1 MSYQVLAR
9 KWRPR
14 SFKELVG
21 QTHVLQ
27 ALVNALDQDRLHHA
41 YLFTGTRGVGKTTIA
56 RILAKCLNCDQGVSS
71 TPCGECAACR
81 EIDDGRFVDLMEV
94 DAASRTKV
102 EDTRELL
109 DNVQYAPTRGRY
121 KVYLIDEVHMLSAH
135 SFNALLKTLEEPPP
149 HVKFLLATTDPHKLP
164 VTILS
169 RCLQFGLKNM
179 TPERIVGHLE
189 NVLGS
194 EHIPY
199 ETAALWQLA
208 RAADGSMRDSLS
220 LTDQA
225 IAFGNGR
232 VAEAEVSAM
241 LGTIDQGQ
249 VMKMV
254 RALSAGDAGSVLK
267 AIADLAEHAPDY
279 MAVLNDM
286 LSVLHR
292 VAIAQAVPDAV
303 DNSQG
308 DREQV
313 LKLAANMRAED
324 VQLYYQVGL
333 VGKRDLPLA
342 PEPRGGFEMALL
354 RMLAFRPEPV
364 RVVESSVTP
373 VEVEAAE
380 ATVTEV
386 ADPEPEPVVPE
397 AQTAPEKP
405 SDNCSDNS
413 AVVHSAPVES
423 VAVTPAVPDSYTP
436 EPSVSQDDRGAF
448 VAVSAQAEPTK
459 VEPARIESEVPAN
472 PLPDDF
478 SPSPMPAAVEVT
490 SVVPSPSEPLEA
502 VQPET
507 SAFNDQPPP
516 VDDEPA
522 GAPGY
527 AAEYEI
533 AGQEG
538 DDDDDVPPPM
548 STYESYAASMD
559 LQSLPVPGQP
569 VASSVAEEQVL
580 LLAPS
585 ERVCLSDLDALNWV
599 PVFRSLPLGGV
610 THSIG
615 SHCEYV
621 AHSSG
626 RIDLRLDS
634 QRSTLYNETHRERIE
649 QALSGYFEQ
658 PLRLQVE
665 VGNIHTETPAAW
677 RERKIA
683 ERLEEARNSIFND
696 SNVQSLI
703 EQFSA
708 VVLDDSIQPVGNVI
722 K

>member
-56 RILAKCLNCDQGVSS
+56 RILAKCLNCEVGVSS
-71 TPCGECAACR
+71 TPCGECSACR

-121 KVYLIDEVHMLSAH
+121 KIYLIDEVHMLSTH

-149 HVKFLLATTDPHKLP
+149 HVKFLLATTDPQKLP

-189 NVLGS
+189 NILGK
-194 EHIPY
+194 ENVPF
-199 ETAALWQLA
+199 EPAALWQLG
-208 RAADGSMRDSLS
+208 RAADGSVRDSLS

-225 IAFGNGR
+225 IAFGNGK
-232 VAEAEVSAM
+232 VTEAEVSTM
-241 LGTIDQGQ
+241 LGTIDRGQ

-254 RALSAGDAGSVLK
+254 QALSSGQAAQVLG
-267 AIADLAEHAPDY
+267 AVTELAEHAPDY
-279 MAVLNDM
+279 SAVLDDM
-286 LSVLHR
+286 LAILHR
-292 VAIAQAVPDAV
+292 VAVAQAVPEAV

-308 DREQV
+308 DRDQI
-313 LKLAANMRAED
+313 LALAGNMLSED

-342 PEPRGGFEMALL
+342 PDPRGGFEMAML

-364 RVVESSVTP
+364 VIESQGSVR
-373 VEVEAAE
+373 
-380 ATVTEV
+380 EV
-386 ADPEPEPVVPE
+386 AVQAEQNSTSEPVVSQDPEPDPVATVPEPQPEPVASSSPLKEEPVP
-397 AQTAPEKP
+397 AQ
-405 SDNCSDNS
+405 
-413 AVVHSAPVES
+413 
-423 VAVTPAVPDSYTP
+423 P
-436 EPSVSQDDRGAF
+436 EP
-448 VAVSAQAEPTK
+448 VAQVKKPQE
-459 VEPARIESEVPAN
+459 N
-472 PLPDDF
+472 PLPEDF
-478 SPSPMPAAVEVT
+478 SPSPAPVDVIETPTVVSEAPEVVETFVET
-490 SVVPSPSEPLEA
+490 AQEA
-502 VQPET
+502 PIVE
-507 SAFNDQPPP
+507 APP
-516 VDDEPA
+516 VEA
-522 GAPGY
+522 Y
-527 AAEYEI
+527 EETAEEY
-533 AGQEG
+533 
-538 DDDDDVPPPM
+538 DDVPPPV
-548 STYESYAASMD
+548 STYEAYAAQIQAEAHPVPESPAI
-559 LQSLPVPGQP
+559 LPV
-569 VASSVAEEQVL
+569 EEDV
-580 LLAPS
+580 PEEVDIG
-585 ERVCLSDLDALNWV
+585 ERVSLADLDAISWV

-610 THSIG
+610 TRTIA
-615 SHCEYV
+615 SHCAYV
-621 AHSSG
+621 THTAG
-626 RIDLRLDS
+626 RIELVLDS
-634 QRSTLYNETHRERIE
+634 QRSTLYNDTHRQRVEK
-649 QALSGYFEQ
+649 ALSDYFDQ
-658 PLRLQVE
+658 PLRVTVEIGQV
-665 VGNIHTETPAAW
+665 TSETPAAW

-683 ERLEEARNSIFND
+683 ERMEEARASIFGD
-696 SNVQSLI
+696 PNVNSLI

-708 VVLDDSIQPVGNVI
+708 VVLDDSIQPIGNVI

>member
-56 RILAKCLNCDQGVSS
+56 RILAKCLNCETGVSS
-71 TPCGECAACR
+71 TPCGQCSACC
-81 EIDDGRFVDLMEV
+81 EIDEGRFVDLIEV

-121 KVYLIDEVHMLSAH
+121 KVYLIDEVHMLSVH

-149 HVKFLLATTDPHKLP
+149 HVKFLLATTDPQKLP

-189 NVLGS
+189 NILGQ
-194 EHIPY
+194 EAIPF
-199 ETAALWQLA
+199 EGPALWQLA

-225 IAFGNGR
+225 IAFGNGQ
-232 VAEAEVSAM
+232 VTEQEVSAM

-254 RALSAGDAGSVLK
+254 RALSSGGAPEVL
-267 AIADLAEHAPDY
+267 AAVANLAEHAPDY
-279 MAVLNDM
+279 RAVLDDM
-286 LSVLHR
+286 LSMLHR
-292 VAIAQAVPDAV
+292 IAIAQAVPEAV

-313 LKLAANMRAED
+313 LELAGNMLAES

-333 VGKRDLPLA
+333 IGKRDLPLA
-342 PEPRGGFEMALL
+342 PDPRGGFEMALL

-364 RVVESSVTP
+364 AIQVPQSARR
-373 VEVEAAE
+373 EVEAQSAE
-380 ATVTEV
+380 ASEPVV
-386 ADPEPEPVVPE
+386 SSPDPEPEPAGVMQPE
-397 AQTAPEKP
+397 SQQQRATEA
-405 SDNCSDNS
+405 
-413 AVVHSAPVES
+413 
-423 VAVTPAVPDSYTP
+423 Y
-436 EPSVSQDDRGAF
+436 EP
-448 VAVSAQAEPTK
+448 K
-459 VEPARIESEVPAN
+459 N
-472 PLPDDF
+472 PLSSPMAEEHHPHTIAADQPATAIAETPLPEDF
-478 SPSPMPAAVEVT
+478 SPSTVSNLEPAQVHESDQ
-490 SVVPSPSEPLEA
+490 SVVEEVSSLLE
-502 VQPET
+502 VSQKEE
-507 SAFNDQPPP
+507 
-516 VDDEPA
+516 VE
-522 GAPGY
+522 
-527 AAEYEI
+527 E
-533 AGQEG
+533 
-538 DDDDDVPPPM
+538 DVPPPI
-548 STYESYAASMD
+548 STYEAYASEQASRGMVDQPEPESTQVKEEPVQSTVPEESISFAD
-559 LQSLPVPGQP
+559 LNVES
-569 VASSVAEEQVL
+569 
-580 LLAPS
+580 
-585 ERVCLSDLDALNWV
+585 WV

-610 THSIG
+610 TRTIA

-621 AHSSG
+621 SHSAG
-626 RIDLRLDS
+626 RVDLRLDS
-634 QRSTLYNETHRERIE
+634 GRSTLYNDTHRQRLEK
-649 QALSGYFEQ
+649 ALSDYFDQ
-658 PLRLQVE
+658 PLRVQVE
-665 VGNIHTETPAAW
+665 IGQVQAETPAAW
-677 RERKIA
+677 RERKMA
-683 ERLEEARNSIFND
+683 ERMADARSSIFND
-696 SNVQSLI
+696 QHVQGLI
-703 EQFSA
+703 NEFSA
-708 VVLDDSIQPVGNVI
+708 VVIEDSIQPVGNVV

>member
-56 RILAKCLNCDQGVSS
+56 RILAKCLNCEEGVSS
-71 TPCGECAACR
+71 TPCGQCSACH
-81 EIDDGRFVDLMEV
+81 EIDEGRFVDLIEV

-149 HVKFLLATTDPHKLP
+149 HVKFLLATTDPQKLP

-189 NVLGS
+189 SVLEA

-199 ETAALWQLA
+199 ETTALWQLA

-225 IAFGNGR
+225 IAFGKGQ
-232 VAEAEVSAM
+232 VLESEVSTM

-254 RALSAGDAGSVLK
+254 RALSTSDARSVLT
-267 AIADLAEHAPDY
+267 ASGELAEHAPDY
-279 MAVLNDM
+279 SAVLNDM

-313 LKLAANMRAED
+313 LKLAASMRAED

-333 VGKRDLPLA
+333 IGKRDLPLA

-354 RMLAFRPEPV
+354 RMLAFRPEAVSVPASSDGSVSSGAVPV
-364 RVVESSVTP
+364 SELPES
-373 VEVEAAE
+373 
-380 ATVTEV
+380 
-386 ADPEPEPVVPE
+386 PEPEP
-397 AQTAPEKP
+397 
-405 SDNCSDNS
+405 DG
-413 AVVHSAPVES
+413 
-423 VAVTPAVPDSYTP
+423 VAVAAATLDNLIVERQSEPA
-436 EPSVSQDDRGAF
+436 
-448 VAVSAQAEPTK
+448 AQAEPVTEADP
-459 VEPARIESEVPAN
+459 VQSEGSGQTHSPEIRN
-472 PLPDDF
+472 PLPDNF
-478 SPSPMPAAVEVT
+478 SPSPFPASNEAPGISDNAMVETGNHSALTSEPDVST
-490 SVVPSPSEPLEA
+490 NDTVIQSDDPGHSVVI
-502 VQPET
+502 
-507 SAFNDQPPP
+507 
-516 VDDEPA
+516 DEPEVA
-522 GAPGY
+522 LTGASNDISETRSAYEAY
-527 AAEYEI
+527 AAR
-533 AGQEG
+533 
-538 DDDDDVPPPM
+538 
-548 STYESYAASMD
+548 MD
-559 LQSLPVPGQP
+559 LQRLPEPEAPPLSTVVEEEP
-569 VASSVAEEQVL
+569 VLPEPV
-580 LLAPS
+580 
-585 ERVCLSDLDALNWV
+585 ERVCLSDLDGSRWIQV
-599 PVFRSLPLGGV
+599 YRSLLLGGV
-610 THSIG
+610 TRTIG
-615 SHCEYV
+615 SHCEYLS
-621 AHSSG
+621 HSNG
-626 RIDLRLDS
+626 RISLRLDE
-634 QRSTLYNETHRERIE
+634 QRSTLFNDTHRERIE
-649 QALSGYFEQ
+649 KALSEYFDQ

-665 VGNIHTETPAAW
+665 IGAVQSETPAIW

-683 ERLEEARNSIFND
+683 ERQQEARDSIYSD
-696 SNVQSLI
+696 PCVQSLV
-703 EQFSA
+703 EHFSA
-708 VVLDDSIQPVGNVI
+708 VIIEDSIRPVGKLI

>member
-56 RILAKCLNCDQGVSS
+56 RILAKCLNCDEGVSS
-71 TPCGECAACR
+71 TPCGQCAACC
-81 EIDDGRFVDLMEV
+81 EIDDGRFVDLIEV

-109 DNVQYAPTRGRY
+109 DNVQYAPTHGRY

-149 HVKFLLATTDPHKLP
+149 HVKFLLATTDPQKLP
-164 VTILS
+164 ITILS

-199 ETAALWQLA
+199 ETSALWQLA

-232 VAEAEVSAM
+232 VSEGEVSSM

-254 RALSAGDAGSVLK
+254 RALSTADAGSVLK
-267 AIADLAEHAPDY
+267 AVADLAEHAPDY

-313 LKLAANMRAED
+313 LQLAGNMRAED
-324 VQLYYQVGL
+324 VQLYYQIGL

-342 PEPRGGFEMALL
+342 PEPRSGFEMALL

-364 RVVESSVTP
+364 RIESGAAKRSSVDVGSPVSESSEAAEPEPAPASESIAT
-373 VEVEAAE
+373 ESIAAE
-380 ATVTEV
+380 ATVAEPIAQESAV
-386 ADPEPEPVVPE
+386 DAVDPVQPATVPSVLPQREATPTAEPVP
-397 AQTAPEKP
+397 P
-405 SDNCSDNS
+405 
-413 AVVHSAPVES
+413 
-423 VAVTPAVPDSYTP
+423 TPAV
-436 EPSVSQDDRGAF
+436 
-448 VAVSAQAEPTK
+448 AV
-459 VEPARIESEVPAN
+459 N
-472 PLPDDF
+472 PLPEDF
-478 SPSPMPAAVEVT
+478 SPSPAPAVVEPVVPATSQPVPEVGQEPPFSGQPDYLQEVPPLDDDQAGDPGFQADYVPAVT
-490 SVVPSPSEPLEA
+490 SGAEP
-502 VQPET
+502 
-507 SAFNDQPPP
+507 
-516 VDDEPA
+516 DDRE
-522 GAPGY
+522 
-527 AAEYEI
+527 
-533 AGQEG
+533 
-538 DDDDDVPPPM
+538 DDDVPPPM

-559 LQSLPVPGQP
+559 LQNLSMPEPAAVPQVVDEAPVLPD
-569 VASSVAEEQVL
+569 
-580 LLAPS
+580 PS
-585 ERVCLSDLDALNWV
+585 ERVCLTDLDALSWI
-599 PVFRSLPLGGV
+599 PVYRSLPLGGV
-610 THSIG
+610 TRTIG

-626 RIDLRLDS
+626 RIDLRLDEG
-634 QRSTLYNETHRERIE
+634 RSTLYNDTHRERIE
-649 QALSGYFEQ
+649 KALSDYFQQ
-658 PLRLQVE
+658 PVRLQVE
-665 VGNIHTETPAAW
+665 VGVVQTETPAAW
-677 RERKIA
+677 RERKIG
-683 ERLEEARNSIFND
+683 ERLQQARDSIYSD
-696 SNVQSLI
+696 ANVQSLVD
-703 EQFSA
+703 QFTA
-708 VVLDDSIQPVGNVI
+708 VVLDDSVQPVGNVI

>member
-56 RILAKCLNCDQGVSS
+56 RILAKCLNCETGVSS
-71 TPCGECAACR
+71 TPCGQCAACC
-81 EIDDGRFVDLMEV
+81 EIDEGRFVDLIEV

-121 KVYLIDEVHMLSAH
+121 KVYLIDEVHMLSVH

-149 HVKFLLATTDPHKLP
+149 HVKFLLATTDPQKLP

-189 NVLGS
+189 NILGQ
-194 EHIPY
+194 EAIPF
-199 ETAALWQLA
+199 EGPALWQLA

-225 IAFGNGR
+225 IAFGNGQ
-232 VAEAEVSAM
+232 VTEQEVSAM

-254 RALSAGDAGSVLK
+254 RALSSGGAPEVL
-267 AIADLAEHAPDY
+267 AAVASLAEHAPDY
-279 MAVLNDM
+279 GAVLDDM
-286 LSVLHR
+286 LSMLHR
-292 VAIAQAVPDAV
+292 IAIAQAVPEAV

-313 LKLAANMRAED
+313 LELAGNMLAEN

-333 VGKRDLPLA
+333 VGKKDLPLA
-342 PEPRGGFEMALL
+342 PDPRGGFEMALL

-364 RVVESSVTP
+364 AIQVPQSARR
-373 VEVEAAE
+373 EVEAQSTE
-380 ATVTEV
+380 ASEPVV
-386 ADPEPEPVVPE
+386 SSPDPEPEPAAVLQSENQQQRDTETSEPE
-397 AQTAPEKP
+397 SSLSSPVTEEYQPQASAERPVTAITENFLPE
-405 SDNCSDNS
+405 
-413 AVVHSAPVES
+413 
-423 VAVTPAVPDSYTP
+423 
-436 EPSVSQDDRGAF
+436 
-448 VAVSAQAEPTK
+448 
-459 VEPARIESEVPAN
+459 
-472 PLPDDF
+472 DF
-478 SPSPMPAAVEVT
+478 SPST
-490 SVVPSPSEPLEA
+490 PSSL
-502 VQPET
+502 
-507 SAFNDQPPP
+507 
-516 VDDEPA
+516 EPA
-522 GAPGY
+522 QVCGPDQNVD
-527 AAEYEI
+527 EE
-533 AGQEG
+533 
-538 DDDDDVPPPM
+538 VPPTVEASQKQQVEEDGVPPSV
-548 STYESYAASMD
+548 STYEAYASEQASRETVAQPEPESAQVIEEPVQSSAPEERISFAD
-559 LQSLPVPGQP
+559 LNVQS
-569 VASSVAEEQVL
+569 
-580 LLAPS
+580 
-585 ERVCLSDLDALNWV
+585 WV

-610 THSIG
+610 TRTIA

-621 AHSSG
+621 SHSAG
-626 RIDLRLDS
+626 RVDLRLDS
-634 QRSTLYNETHRERIE
+634 GRSTLYNDMHRQRVEK
-649 QALSGYFEQ
+649 ALSDYFDQ
-658 PLRLQVE
+658 PLRVRVEIGQVQA
-665 VGNIHTETPAAW
+665 ETPAAW
-677 RERKIA
+677 RERKMA
-683 ERLEEARNSIFND
+683 ERMADARSSIFND
-696 SNVQSLI
+696 QHVQSLI
-703 EQFSA
+703 DKFSA
-708 VVLDDSIQPVGNVI
+708 VVIEDSIQPVGNVV

>member
-56 RILAKCLNCDQGVSS
+56 RILAKCLNCDEGVSS
-71 TPCGECAACR
+71 TPCGQCAACC
-81 EIDDGRFVDLMEV
+81 EIDDGRFVDLIEV

-109 DNVQYAPTRGRY
+109 DNVQYAPTRGRF

-149 HVKFLLATTDPHKLP
+149 HVKFLLATTDPQKLP
-164 VTILS
+164 ITILS

-189 NVLGS
+189 NVLSS

-199 ETAALWQLA
+199 ETSALWQLA

-232 VAEAEVSAM
+232 VSEGEVSSM

-254 RALSAGDAGSVLK
+254 RALSSADAGSVLK
-267 AIADLAEHAPDY
+267 AVAELAEHAPDY

-313 LKLAANMRAED
+313 LQLAGNMRAED
-324 VQLYYQVGL
+324 VQLYYQIGL

-342 PEPRGGFEMALL
+342 PEPRSGFEMALL

-364 RVVESSVTP
+364 QIESTVAGGSP
-373 VEVEAAE
+373 VDVAGPAADPSEAAE
-380 ATVTEV
+380 
-386 ADPEPEPVVPE
+386 PEPEPANAAEPIVPE
-397 AQTAPEKP
+397 SVPESVP
-405 SDNCSDNS
+405 EH
-413 AVVHSAPVES
+413 VVES
-423 VAVTPAVPDSYTP
+423 VPPVSRSEEVAPVA
-436 EPSVSQDDRGAF
+436 EPVQPPPV
-448 VAVSAQAEPTK
+448 VAV
-459 VEPARIESEVPAN
+459 N
-472 PLPDDF
+472 PLPENF
-478 SPSPMPAAVEVT
+478 SPSPAPAVVEPQVEQEQPSAEQSDYLSEAPPLQEAPPFDADQAEASGFQADYVPAVA
-490 SVVPSPSEPLEA
+490 PDAEP
-502 VQPET
+502 
-507 SAFNDQPPP
+507 
-516 VDDEPA
+516 
-522 GAPGY
+522 
-527 AAEYEI
+527 
-533 AGQEG
+533 G
-538 DDDDDVPPPM
+538 DREDDDVPPPM

-559 LQSLPVPGQP
+559 LQNLPMPEPAAVPQTVDEAP
-569 VASSVAEEQVL
+569 VL
-580 LLAPS
+580 PDPS
-585 ERVCLSDLDALNWV
+585 ERVCLTDLDALSWI
-599 PVFRSLPLGGV
+599 PVYRSLPLGGV
-610 THSIG
+610 TRTIG

-626 RIDLRLDS
+626 RIDLRLDER
-634 QRSTLYNETHRERIE
+634 RSTLYNDTHRERIE
-649 QALSGYFEQ
+649 KAVSDYFQQ
-658 PLRLQVE
+658 PVRLQVE
-665 VGNIHTETPAAW
+665 VGVVQTETPAAW

-683 ERLEEARNSIFND
+683 ERLQQARDSIYSD
-696 SNVQSLI
+696 ANVQSLI
-703 EQFSA
+703 DQFTA

>member
-56 RILAKCLNCDQGVSS
+56 RILAKCLNCETGVSS
-71 TPCGECAACR
+71 TPCGQCAACC
-81 EIDDGRFVDLMEV
+81 EIDEGRFVDLIEV

-121 KVYLIDEVHMLSAH
+121 KVYLIDEVHMLSVH

-149 HVKFLLATTDPHKLP
+149 HVKFLLATTDSQKLP

-189 NVLGS
+189 NILGQES
-194 EHIPY
+194 IPF
-199 ETAALWQLA
+199 EGPALWQLA

-225 IAFGNGR
+225 IAFGNGQ
-232 VAEAEVSAM
+232 VTEQEVSAM

-254 RALSAGDAGSVLK
+254 RALSSGGAPEVLA
-267 AIADLAEHAPDY
+267 AIANLAEHAPDY
-279 MAVLNDM
+279 VAVLDDM
-286 LSVLHR
+286 LSMLHR
-292 VAIAQAVPDAV
+292 IAIAQAVPEAV

-313 LKLAANMRAED
+313 LELAGNMRAED

-342 PEPRGGFEMALL
+342 PDPRGGFEMALL

-364 RVVESSVTP
+364 AVQVSRNAQR
-373 VEVEAAE
+373 EVAAPSAE
-380 ATVTEV
+380 ASEPV
-386 ADPEPEPVVPE
+386 AASPDPEPEPAGALQARHQQQWVTEVREPE
-397 AQTAPEKP
+397 HPLPPPVAEEPPSQTEAEQ
-405 SDNCSDNS
+405 SSS
-413 AVVHSAPVES
+413 AATE
-423 VAVTPAVPDSYTP
+423 
-436 EPSVSQDDRGAF
+436 
-448 VAVSAQAEPTK
+448 
-459 VEPARIESEVPAN
+459 N

-478 SPSPMPAAVEVT
+478 APSSLPDVEPAQVHESDQTPVTEILPAVEVCQEQET
-490 SVVPSPSEPLEA
+490 EEDDIPPSV
-502 VQPET
+502 
-507 SAFNDQPPP
+507 
-516 VDDEPA
+516 
-522 GAPGY
+522 
-527 AAEYEI
+527 
-533 AGQEG
+533 
-538 DDDDDVPPPM
+538 
-548 STYESYAASMD
+548 STYEVYASELASRQEVIQPAPESAMVEEE
-559 LQSLPVPGQP
+559 PVQG
-569 VASSVAEEQVL
+569 
-580 LLAPS
+580 LAPE
-585 ERVCLSDLDALNWV
+585 ERISFADLNVQSWV

-610 THSIG
+610 TRTIA

-621 AHSSG
+621 GHSAG
-626 RIDLRLDS
+626 RVDLRLDS
-634 QRSTLYNETHRERIE
+634 GRSTLYNDTHRQRVEK
-649 QALSGYFEQ
+649 ALSDYFDQ
-658 PLRLQVE
+658 PLRVQVE
-665 VGNIHTETPAAW
+665 IGQVQAETPAAW
-677 RERKIA
+677 RERKMA
-683 ERLEEARNSIFND
+683 ERMAAARASILND
-696 SNVQSLI
+696 QHVQSLI
-703 EQFSA
+703 NEFSA
-708 VVLDDSIQPVGNVI
+708 VVIEDSIQPVGNVI